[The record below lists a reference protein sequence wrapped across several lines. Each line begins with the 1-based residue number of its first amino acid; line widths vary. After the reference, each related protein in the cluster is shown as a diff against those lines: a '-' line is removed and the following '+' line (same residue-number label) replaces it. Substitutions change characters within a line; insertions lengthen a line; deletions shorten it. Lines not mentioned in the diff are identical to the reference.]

1 MPLFSRRCEE
11 GIQRGQYRG
20 AQGQTMQQLLTV
32 SLHFAGLCLC
42 SKWVLWRAR
51 TWVGGKETDVISN
64 TQHIWGPDY
73 VIQRVKLASVRC
85 TGKVSR
91 GADGAAGTGQ

>member
-1 MPLFSRRCEE
+1 ME
-11 GIQRGQYRG
+11 
-20 AQGQTMQQLLTV
+20 
-32 SLHFAGLCLC
+32 
-42 SKWVLWRAR
+42 
-51 TWVGGKETDVISN
+51 GKETDVISN
-64 TQHIWGPDY
+64 TQPIWGPDY